1 MTISKFFALA
11 TVFVAAFTFG
21 SCSKDD
27 DDEKEKTVVE
37 NNPKFGDHE
46 YVDLGLPSGT
56 LWATCNVGASKP
68 EEYGDYFA
76 WGETQTREKYSWDDY
91 KWGGLLYSP
100 LTKYCI
106 HSGLGTVD
114 NRTELLPED
123 DAATANW
130 GSSWRTPSSAQI
142 NELCNPSYTTTE
154 WTALNGVN
162 GLKITSKKNG
172 KSLFLPAA
180 GECNLVLGFVGAHGY
195 YWSRSLFPEGSCWA
209 YNLNFYT
216 NVVDCSGDDR
226 MYGRS
231 VRPILLQ
238 K

>member
-1 MTISKFFALA
+1 MTIGKFFALA
-11 TVFVAAFTFG
+11 TVFIAAFTLG

-27 DDEKEKTVVE
+27 DEDEKTVVE
-37 NNPKFGDHE
+37 NNPKYGDHE

-76 WGETQTREKYSWDDY
+76 WGETQSREKYSWDDY

-114 NRTELLPED
+114 NRPELLPED

-130 GSSWRTPSSAQI
+130 GSSWRMPSSDQI
-142 NELCNPSYTTTE
+142 NELCNPSYTITE

-180 GECNLVLGFVGAHGY
+180 GECGLVLGYVGAHGY

-216 NVVDCSGDDR
+216 NVVDCNADER

>member
-11 TVFVAAFTFG
+11 TVFIAAFTLG

-27 DDEKEKTVVE
+27 DEVNDSKAD
-37 NNPKFGDHE
+37 GHE

-68 EEYGDYFA
+68 EEYGSYFA
-76 WGETQTREKYSWDDY
+76 WGETQSRKKYSWDDY

-130 GSSWRTPSSAQI
+130 GSSWRMPSSDQI
-142 NELCNPSYTTTE
+142 NELCNPSYTITE

-172 KSLFLPAA
+172 NSIFFSSHILSDIDEICDKMAVLHDGNTKFIGTPKEFREKYQSNNAESAFLK
-180 GECNLVLGFVGAHGY
+180 CI
-195 YWSRSLFPEGSCWA
+195 S
-209 YNLNFYT
+209 
-216 NVVDCSGDDR
+216 
-226 MYGRS
+226 
-231 VRPILLQ
+231 Q